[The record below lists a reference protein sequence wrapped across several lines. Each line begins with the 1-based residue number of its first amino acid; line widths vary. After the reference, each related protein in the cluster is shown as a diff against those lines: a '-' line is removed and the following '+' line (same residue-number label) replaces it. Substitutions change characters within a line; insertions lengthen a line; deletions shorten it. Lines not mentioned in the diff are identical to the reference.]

1 MSKTGE
7 NEKGGRWLNSYH
19 FHSEDT
25 KNISSCVTFENCF
38 YNITLSVPKKLPKLN
53 CNVDL

>member
-38 YNITLSVPKKLPKLN
+38 YNITLSVPQETSQSEL
-53 CNVDL
+53 